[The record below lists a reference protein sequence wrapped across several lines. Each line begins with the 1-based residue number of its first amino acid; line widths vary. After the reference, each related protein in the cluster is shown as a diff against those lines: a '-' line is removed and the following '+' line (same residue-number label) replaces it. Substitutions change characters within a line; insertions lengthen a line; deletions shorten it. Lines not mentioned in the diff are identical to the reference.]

1 MQKPPTRAGRRGV
14 IMVASEQEAAMK
26 TFRSLVVAITVAAGL
41 SACVPPPPGP
51 GWDPY
56 PGPAWGPA
64 HRPGPAFAPGPGP
77 GHGFWGHLGGPG
89 PGPFR

>member
-1 MQKPPTRAGRRGV
+1 
-14 IMVASEQEAAMK
+14 MK
-26 TFRSLVVAITVAAGL
+26 TPRFLALAIILALGL
-41 SACVPPPPGP
+41 SACVPPPGP